1 MTKKKKDKRTNYD
14 RRLNIEQHEP
24 LKFRGRTPVLG
35 KGKQY
40 KRFLSVIMNGRTIVI
55 LAEMR
60 FLVECLF
67 EYNMI
72 LDQYRIDFC

>member
-1 MTKKKKDKRTNYD
+1 
-14 RRLNIEQHEP
+14 
-24 LKFRGRTPVLG
+24 VLG

-67 EYNMI
+67 EYNMK